1 MKRLFCTVVTDFDGQ
16 FDSPLI
22 FHTKA
27 ETSEQAEDRARG
39 ELVEYHELASLDE
52 VDDMFDIFT
61 FEVTE
66 ADIIEV

>member
-1 MKRLFCTVVTDFDGQ
+1 MKRLFCTIVTDFDGQ

-27 ETSEQAEDRARG
+27 ETMQKAEDHARG

-52 VDDMFDIFT
+52 VDNMFDICT

-66 ADIIEV
+66 TDIIEI